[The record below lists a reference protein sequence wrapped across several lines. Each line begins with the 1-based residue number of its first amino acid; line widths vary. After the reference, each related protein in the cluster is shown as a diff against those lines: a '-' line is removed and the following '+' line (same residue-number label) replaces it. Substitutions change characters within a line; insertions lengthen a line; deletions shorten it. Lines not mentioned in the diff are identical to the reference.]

1 MLPFL
6 NAQPLP
12 SPLGEGLGVG
22 SLTKPAA
29 SPTNPAESLTQTIF
43 CLIPRY
49 RIKTLMH
56 YPTAKANATVQKDFR
71 KALRSNMTP
80 AEATLWRALKGSKA
94 SGLKFRRQQ
103 GIGPFILDF
112 YCPKYRI
119 GIELDGASH
128 DNKFEYDAERTAYL
142 HEQGIRV
149 LRFSN
154 QQVFTSMQVV
164 LAEIIRAASGG
175 SDHADLVNDHAG
187 LVSDPTPNPS
197 PTGEGSGCALKNSN
211 I

>member
-1 MLPFL
+1 
-6 NAQPLP
+6 
-12 SPLGEGLGVG
+12 
-22 SLTKPAA
+22 
-29 SPTNPAESLTQTIF
+29 
-43 CLIPRY
+43 
-49 RIKTLMH
+49 MH
-56 YPTAKANATVQKDFR
+56 YPTAKANATEQKDFR

-80 AEATLWRALKGSKA
+80 AEATLWRALKGKGA
-94 SGLKFRRQQ
+94 GGLKFRRQQ

-128 DNKFEYDAERTAYL
+128 DNKFEYDVERTAYL
-142 HEQGIRV
+142 HEQGIRL

-154 QQVFTSMQVV
+154 QQVFTSMQGV

-175 SDHADLVNDHAG
+175 SDHAGLVNDHAG
-187 LVSDPTPNPS
+187 LVSDPTPYPS

-211 I
+211 IRKEGSGCAWNDDNI

>member
-1 MLPFL
+1 MLSFFNAQPLPSPKMLSFL

-12 SPLGEGLGVG
+12 SPVGEGLGVG
-22 SLTKPAA
+22 SLTKFAKSLIKPAA
-29 SPTNPAESLTQTIF
+29 SPTQTIF

-56 YPTAKANATVQKDFR
+56 YPTAKANATEQKDFR

-80 AEATLWRALKGSKA
+80 AEATLWRALKGSRA
-94 SGLKFRRQQ
+94 GGLKFRRQQ

-154 QQVFTSMQVV
+154 QQVFTSMQGV
-164 LAEIIRAASGG
+164 LAEIIRAAREVSDTASLG
-175 SDHADLVNDHAG
+175 SDA
-187 LVSDPTPNPS
+187 T
-197 PTGEGSGCALKNSN
+197 
-211 I
+211 